1 MLYPKKIKYKKQF
14 KGKIKGQTEKGSKL
28 IFGTFGLK
36 SLEITRL
43 KSSQIEAARKTL
55 SKKSKKIGRYWI
67 RVFPNIPVTSKPT
80 AIRMG
85 KGKGSFKYWMTRIKK
100 GQILFELSRIDT
112 ITAHFILKSVSQK
125 LPIKTKIVSKLSVI

>member
-14 KGKIKGQTEKGSKL
+14 KGKIKGNTERGSKL
-28 IFGTFGLK
+28 IFGTFALK

-43 KSSQIEAARKTL
+43 KASQIEAARKTL
-55 SKKSKKIGRYWI
+55 SKKSKKIGQYWI

-85 KGKGSFKYWMTRIKK
+85 KGKGSFSFWMTRIQK
-100 GQILFELSRIDT
+100 GQILFELSSMDL
-112 ITAHFILKSVSQK
+112 ITAHYILKAVSKK
-125 LPIKTKIVSKLSVI
+125 LPMRTKIISKIL